1 MKWLKGRSGFTAGSG
16 VREVGKSESHEEVKS
31 IIGSLRDCH
40 LEGWHLER
48 SRRASTVPDQGW
60 KVGSREGPVMS
71 YAVEVKV
78 AGH

>member
-31 IIGSLRDCH
+31 IVGSLRDCH

-48 SRRASTVPDQGW
+48 SRRASTVPDHGKW
-60 KVGSREGPVMS
+60 AVEKGRL